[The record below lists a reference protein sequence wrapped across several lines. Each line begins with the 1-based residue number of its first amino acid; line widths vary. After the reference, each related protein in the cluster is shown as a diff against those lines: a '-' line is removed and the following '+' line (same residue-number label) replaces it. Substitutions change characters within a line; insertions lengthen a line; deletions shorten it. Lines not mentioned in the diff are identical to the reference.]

1 MNDSQFHSLAE
12 DVFQRIED
20 GLESLE
26 TEVDYEQAGSVFYIY
41 LPNDVKLVLNK
52 QEPLHE
58 LWLATP
64 ENGFHFCYNDGK
76 WLNKRGSD
84 ELFTL
89 LTTCCQKHLGHCAF
103 DLSF

>member
-12 DVFQRIED
+12 DAFQRIED

-26 TEVDYEQAGSVFYIY
+26 IEVDYEHVGSVFYIY
-41 LPNDVKLVLNK
+41 LPQNVKLVLNK

-64 ENGFHFCYNDGK
+64 ENGFHFYYKDDQ

-89 LTTCCQKHLGHCAF
+89 LTECCSKHLGLPAS
-103 DLSF
+103 DLNF